1 MPITA
6 VTKEIKT
13 LWAGRAWLD
22 AKYLN
27 QAKNTPC
34 PLIIKYKGET
44 MRLAPEDL
52 KEAFDRSKM
61 VDNKFPPYTQ
71 RKQYGVVWTPNKK
84 TEK

>member
-1 MPITA
+1 MS
-6 VTKEIKT
+6 VVKEVKT

-27 QAKNTPC
+27 EAKNTPC

-44 MRLAPEDL
+44 MSIAPDHL
-52 KEAFDRSKM
+52 KVAFDRDKM
-61 VDNKFPPYTQ
+61 VDSKFPPYTK
-71 RKQYGVVWTPNKK
+71 RKQYGVVWTPDQK